1 MPCVLWYFSGM
12 ASKRDHRQMEKRRR
26 RAAKMF
32 DRGLP
37 VSEVARRCK
46 VARQVA
52 YRWYDT
58 WIDGGEAALASK
70 GSAGPKSRLTPEQ
83 KQEVVDALLEGPV
96 AAGYQTQLWT
106 LPRTADLI
114 ESLTGVRYHP
124 GHVWRIL
131 GDLGFSCQRPERRA
145 IERNDQEVRQWKRTQ
160 WPAIKKKRT
169 GRAAGSFLSTKAG

>member
-1 MPCVLWYFSGM
+1 M
-12 ASKRDHRQMEKRRR
+12 AKKRDHQQMEKCRR

-32 DRGLP
+32 EHGLP
-37 VSEVARRCK
+37 VAEGARRCQ

-52 YRWYDT
+52 YRWHDT
-58 WIDGGEAALASK
+58 WSDGGEAALASK

-83 KQEVVDALLEGPV
+83 TQQIVTALLQGP
-96 AAGYQTQLWT
+96 AAQGYQTQLWT

-145 IERNDQEVRQWKRTQ
+145 LERNEQAVRQWKRTQ
-160 WPAIKKKRT
+160 WPALKKKRT
-169 GRAAGSFLSTKAG
+169 GKAV